1 MFNFGKKKPGKKD
14 HRDSSKDYGVAIAG
28 GKRVYLPPPTSR
40 NLEVDLAGCAER
52 TTSTID
58 GQNCGGESSKTKPPS
73 SSSDTTEE
81 PQVNQSVA
89 YATLSAPVQVQEELE
104 GVRDLSLNDF
114 ESLWVS
120 EQINGKKCLEDK
132 IACYLDHTPNRG
144 IRNWEHLAC
153 EKEIDAPLDVRLRC
167 KLNSGKNQTK
177 MVLEKV
183 TAEGDKTLK
192 DLMDVL
198 TAIGRNDVKKIITK
212 VEPDAANS
220 SQELV
225 EFINDN
231 YSTVAEV
238 AIMLD
243 QESDVIENWFHLGF
257 RFGIKRESLDEIK
270 YGQFTQNIM
279 DYVYAKKPQLTVG
292 VFYNVIEKL
301 GRKDVL
307 KKLDKFMAGDKDK
320 FMKDVIE
327 LESDEMRSIC
337 VSLNTPNCV
346 VKNWRHLA
354 KSPELEIPM
363 EVYKDFQPDKP
374 KSPTEALLKWIYAK
388 RPDMTIRQFCLA
400 FQNIGR
406 NDIVKFIRE
415 YFQSQSPS
423 VTANSS

>member
-1 MFNFGKKKPGKKD
+1 MFNSGKKRPGKKD
-14 HRDSSKDYGVAIAG
+14 QRESSKDYGVAIAG
-28 GKRVYLPPPTSR
+28 GKRLYVSLPTR
-40 NLEVDLAGCAER
+40 RDLVVDPAGCTES
-52 TTSTID
+52 TTSTTD
-58 GQNCGGESSKTKPPS
+58 GQRCGGESSKTKTPS
-73 SSSDTTEE
+73 SSSDTSEE
-81 PQVNQSVA
+81 RQGNQSVA

-114 ESLWVS
+114 ESLLVS
-120 EQINGKKCLEDK
+120 EQINGNKCLEDK

-198 TAIGRNDVKKIITK
+198 TTMGRNDVKKIITK
-212 VEPDAANS
+212 VVPDAANS

-225 EFINDN
+225 EFIDDN

-238 AIMLD
+238 ATMLD

-257 RFGIKRESLDEIK
+257 KFGIKRESLDEIK

-307 KKLDKFMAGDKDK
+307 KKLDKFMADDKDK

-337 VSLNTPNCV
+337 VSLNTPNYV

-354 KSPELEIPM
+354 KSPELEIPT
-363 EVYKDFQPDKP
+363 EVYKDCQPDKP
-374 KSPTEALLKWIYAK
+374 KSPTEALLKWIYAQ
-388 RPDMTIRQFCLA
+388 RQDLTIRKFCLA

-423 VTANSS
+423 VTADSS

>member
-1 MFNFGKKKPGKKD
+1 MNNDVSVDAFSSVN
-14 HRDSSKDYGVAIAG
+14 SSKDDGVAIAG
-28 GKRVYLPPPTSR
+28 GERFYFHRTSR
-40 NLEVDLAGCAER
+40 ALVFDPAGCTES
-52 TTSTID
+52 TTSTTD
-58 GQNCGGESSKTKPPS
+58 GQNCGGESSKTKTPS
-73 SSSDTTEE
+73 SSSDKSEE
-81 PQVNQSVA
+81 PQVDQSVA
-89 YATLSAPVQVQEELE
+89 YATLSAPLQVQEELE
-104 GVRDLSLNDF
+104 GVRDLNLNDF
-114 ESLWVS
+114 ESFLVS
-120 EQINGKKCLEDK
+120 KQINGNKCLEDK
-132 IACYLDHTPNRG
+132 IACYLDHTPNRA

-198 TAIGRNDVKKIITK
+198 TAMGRNDVKKIITK
-212 VEPDAANS
+212 VVPDAANS

-225 EFINDN
+225 EFIDAN

-238 AIMLD
+238 ATMLD

-292 VFYNVIEKL
+292 VFYGVIEKL
-301 GRKDVL
+301 ERKDVL
-307 KKLDKFMAGDKDK
+307 KKLDKFMADDKDK

-337 VSLNTPNCV
+337 VALNTPNCV

-354 KSPELEIPM
+354 KSPELEIPT
-363 EVYKDFQPDKP
+363 EVYKDCQPDKP
-374 KSPTEALLKWIYAK
+374 KSPTEALLKSIYAK
-388 RPDMTIRQFCLA
+388 RPDLTIRQFCLA
-400 FQNIGR
+400 LQNIGR

-423 VTANSS
+423 VTADSS